1 MTKDRGRSPDADP
14 APKSRRRPAQ
24 PEAASAA
31 ASAAEP
37 IPDARA
43 PIGEQIRELRRAR
56 GLKLADL
63 AAATGRSIGNLSE
76 MERGKSPIT
85 IQSLDGIARALDV
98 SLNWFFTGAA
108 VAPAEERDVVVRRN
122 ARRELNLSQAGSREE
137 LLSPHLTGQLEMIL
151 TTFAPG
157 AGTGDAPRRRRGEE
171 GGMVLSGRLEL
182 HADGRIHL
190 LEEGDSFQLPGE
202 GEHWCRNPGDR
213 DAVVMWVITPAS
225 Y

>member
-1 MTKDRGRSPDADP
+1 MTEDRGDRPPRAPRPP
-14 APKSRRRPAQ
+14 AL
-24 PEAASAA
+24 PEAAAPA
-31 ASAAEP
+31 PAAAEP

-43 PIGEQIRELRRAR
+43 PIGQQIRELRRAR
-56 GLKLADL
+56 GLKLAEL

-98 SLNWFFTGAA
+98 SLNWFFTGTA
-108 VAPAEERDVVVRRN
+108 VAPPEERDVVVRRG
-122 ARRELNLSQAGSREE
+122 ARRELNLAQAGAREE
-137 LLSPHLTGQLEMIL
+137 LLSPHLAGTLEMIL

-157 AGTGDAPRRRRGEE
+157 ASTGDAPRRRRGEE

-182 HADGRIHL
+182 HADGRVHL
-190 LEEGDSFQLPGE
+190 LEEGDSFQLPGA
-202 GEHWCRNPGDR
+202 GEHWCRNPGER
-213 DAVVMWVITPAS
+213 DAVVMWVIAPAD